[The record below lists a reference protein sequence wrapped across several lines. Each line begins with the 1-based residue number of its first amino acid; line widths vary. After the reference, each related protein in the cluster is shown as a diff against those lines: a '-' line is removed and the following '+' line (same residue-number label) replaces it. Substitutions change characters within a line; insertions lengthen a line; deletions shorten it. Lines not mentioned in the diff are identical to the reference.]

1 MVDIAHRVGFKAHA
15 SQVYQALATPEGVA
29 AWWAEDT
36 RGDREVGGTVK
47 ARFTNNGQEIG
58 AMEMKLEQLIPG
70 ELVLW
75 RFIAGPA
82 EWIGTHARFVLK
94 QEGDYCIVLFTHEG
108 WKERV
113 EFTSHCSTKWA
124 VFLMSLKALLETGKG
139 QPNPHDVR
147 IDNWN

>member
-1 MVDIAHRVGFKAHA
+1 MVDIAHRVGIKAPA

-36 RGDREVGGTVK
+36 HGEREVGGTVK

-75 RFIAGPA
+75 KFLAGPA
-82 EWIGTHARFVLK
+82 EWIGTHVPPPPA
-94 QEGDYCIVLFTHEG
+94 QTDEQN
-108 WKERV
+108 
-113 EFTSHCSTKWA
+113 
-124 VFLMSLKALLETGKG
+124 ALPLPRALRAETGRRLLHRAVH
-139 QPNPHDVR
+139 P
-147 IDNWN
+147 

>member
-1 MVDIAHRVGFKAHA
+1 MVDIAHRVGIKAPA

-36 RGDREVGGTVK
+36 HGDREAGGSVK
-47 ARFTNNGQEIG
+47 VRFTNNGQEIG
-58 AMEMKLEQLIPG
+58 AMEMELEQLVPG

-75 RFIAGPA
+75 RFLAGPA
-82 EWIGTHARFVLK
+82 EWIGTHARFTLK

-139 QPNPHDVR
+139 QPNPHDAR
-147 IDNWN
+147 IGNWN